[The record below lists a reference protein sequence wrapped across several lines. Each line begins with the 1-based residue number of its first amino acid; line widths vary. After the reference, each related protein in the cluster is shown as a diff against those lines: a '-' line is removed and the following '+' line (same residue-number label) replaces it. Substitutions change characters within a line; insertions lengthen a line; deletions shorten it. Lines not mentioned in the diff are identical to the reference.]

1 MSKRVVKKLSIED
14 DAAGKFALDV
24 GNEYIIPLEE
34 IRCPG
39 CGRFLGFQAIVW
51 GALKIKCTNSKCKQW
66 ITLDVS
72 PEK

>member
-1 MSKRVVKKLSIED
+1 MSARVKRNISLED
-14 DAAGKFALDV
+14 EAAGKFALDV
-24 GNEYIIPLEE
+24 GNESFIPLQE

-51 GALKIKCTNSKCKQW
+51 GVVKLKCDNSKCKQW
-66 ITLDVS
+66 VTIDIS